1 MRSAMV
7 FQKLKTAIEFLTIF
21 KLGKSTE
28 DINREG
34 FADSIMFFPLV
45 GLFLGGFCATA
56 EILLKDLVASDL
68 ARSLFAVIILAL
80 FTKGLHLDGVADC
93 FDALHF
99 ARHDKE
105 KALQVMKGKT
115 IGAFGAS
122 ALIVVIVGKLVAISA
137 IPGVIRI
144 ESLLLI
150 PALSRWTSSIV
161 AWERAPASAE
171 GLGFIFSVYSTR
183 KAFLISGVIALV
195 LSILLLGMKGVLIF
209 VFVSILALFLS
220 SFFNRSFG
228 GITGDVFGAVIELSE
243 VFGFL
248 LVGIVLG

>member
-1 MRSAMV
+1 MIPNS
-7 FQKLKTAIEFLTIF
+7 LKAAIEFLTIF

-28 DINREG
+28 EINRED
-34 FADSIMFFPLV
+34 FANSIMFFPLV
-45 GLFLGGFCATA
+45 GLFLGGFCASS
-56 EILLKDLVASDL
+56 EILLKDLVASDI

-80 FTKGLHLDGVADC
+80 FTRGLHLDGVADC

-99 ARHDKE
+99 ARHHKE
-105 KALQVMKGKT
+105 KALEVMKGNT

-122 ALIVVIVGKLVAISA
+122 ALIVIIVGKLVAISA
-137 IPGVIRI
+137 IPEGIRI
-144 ESLLLI
+144 EGLLLI
-150 PALSRWTSSIV
+150 PALSRWTSSVV

-171 GLGFIFSVYSTR
+171 GLGFIFSVYATR
-183 KAFLISGVIALV
+183 KAFIVSGVIALA

-248 LVGIVLG
+248 LVVILIG

>member
-1 MRSAMV
+1 MIP
-7 FQKLKTAIEFLTIF
+7 QNLKTAIEFLTIF
-21 KLGKSTE
+21 KLGKSADEINKE
-28 DINREG
+28 D
-34 FADSIMFFPLV
+34 FANSIMLFPLV
-45 GLFLGGFCATA
+45 GLFLGGFCASS

-80 FTKGLHLDGVADC
+80 FTRGLHLDGVADC

-99 ARHDKE
+99 AGDDRE
-105 KALQVMKGKT
+105 KALEVMKGKT
-115 IGAFGAS
+115 IGVFGAS
-122 ALIVVIVGKLVAISA
+122 ALILVIVGKLIAISA
-137 IPGVIRI
+137 IPEGIRI

-161 AWERAPASAE
+161 ARERAPASAE
-171 GLGFIFSVYSTR
+171 GLGYIFSVYTTR
-183 KAFLISGVIALV
+183 KAFLISGVIALG
-195 LSILLLGMKGVLIF
+195 LSFLLLGIKGIVIF
-209 VFVSILALFLS
+209 VFVSILALFLT

-248 LVGIVLG
+248 LGGIVIGS

>member
-1 MRSAMV
+1 MIPQS
-7 FQKLKTAIEFLTIF
+7 LKSAIEFLTIF

-28 DINREG
+28 EINRED
-34 FADSIMFFPLV
+34 FANSIMFFPLV
-45 GLFLGGFCATA
+45 GLFLGGFCASS

-80 FTKGLHLDGVADC
+80 FTRGLHLDGVADC

-99 ARHDKE
+99 TGDDRE
-105 KALQVMKGKT
+105 KALEVMKGKT
-115 IGAFGAS
+115 IGVFGAS
-122 ALIVVIVGKLVAISA
+122 ALILVIVGKLIAISA
-137 IPGVIRI
+137 IPEGIRI

-171 GLGFIFSVYSTR
+171 GLGFIFSVYATR
-183 KAFLISGVIALV
+183 KAFLISGVIALA
-195 LSILLLGMKGVLIF
+195 LSFLLLGIKGIVIF
-209 VFVSILALFLS
+209 VFVSILALFLT

-248 LVGIVLG
+248 LGGIVIGS